1 VQVHNRKR
9 NKLDYKRLTKLV
21 YVSYNRKMSNK
32 FKKTREL
39 GSKGKICNPLLLEE
53 FEWENEWVDENCES
67 VHAAHGNELT
77 WANVHETIGATESL
91 RGHNLPRAAAAR
103 AAASV
108 SQTYARRRLQTSLK
122 KMTVTMIGEM

>member
-1 VQVHNRKR
+1 
-9 NKLDYKRLTKLV
+9 
-21 YVSYNRKMSNK
+21 MSNK